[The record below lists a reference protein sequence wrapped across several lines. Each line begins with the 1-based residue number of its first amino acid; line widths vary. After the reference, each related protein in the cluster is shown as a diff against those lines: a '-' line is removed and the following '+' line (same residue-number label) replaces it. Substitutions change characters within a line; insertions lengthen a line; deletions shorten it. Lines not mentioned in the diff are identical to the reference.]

1 MQTNSIPD
9 PRESFD
15 SGYNVIMSPGRT
27 TLVKR
32 RGPAHHR
39 REKDRLRFRTPTW
52 LTSRVWEV
60 HVKESCSGWML
71 GLSSYHI
78 RPSDALVFKYAKDGD
93 IQNLQQLF
101 DEGKAS
107 PFDRSPNQ
115 ETLLHV
121 RHAYD
126 TNSELEVANVR
137 SSLSGERS
145 LKFVASY

>member
-9 PRESFD
+9 PTESFD
-15 SGYNVIMSPGRT
+15 SGDDVIMSPDRT

-32 RGPAHHR
+32 RAPAHHK
-39 REKDRLRFRTPTW
+39 REKDRLRLCTPTW
-52 LTSRVWEV
+52 LMSRVWEV
-60 HVKESCSGWML
+60 RVKESCSGWML

-78 RPSDALVFKYAKDGD
+78 RPDDAVVFKYAVAGD

-107 PFDRSPNQ
+107 PFDRNANGV
-115 ETLLHV
+115 TLLHV
-121 RHAYD
+121 RHTYD

-137 SSLSGERS
+137 SSLSAEGS
-145 LKFVASY
+145 PKLAASY